1 MELDLVDAVAV
12 AVVRPEYGWVLV
24 RRERLRERFLTS
36 GDLADLE
43 QPGISRQVS
52 VWLQS
57 VTKCLVLSEEV
68 HPLEWGSLIRYRERV
83 RHVSTVSGMARSG
96 SETSVSLAWARRI
109 PSTIWKLITQ
119 TVGTCLRYRVTGLAA
134 EGAFFAIL
142 SLPPLIFG
150 LAGSI
155 GFIAN
160 RYFEVET
167 IEKIK
172 LQIAEL
178 AARALTDD
186 SVKTVIVPTL
196 NQVLNGGRPDVI
208 SVGFLLALWSGSRA
222 LNVFVDTITIMY
234 GMGGKRGIVRT
245 RALSFS
251 LYCAA
256 LVIGVIVLPL
266 VLAGPD
272 VVAAVLPHRVDFLNQ
287 LYWPV
292 VTILSAGFLN
302 TLYHLSVPVRTP
314 WVSDLPGSFLAL
326 SIWIL
331 GSFVLRWILQSTVGG
346 TSIYGP
352 LAAPIAVLMWLY
364 MTAIAVLIGAALNAV
379 VDRLW
384 PHKARR
390 EAAAAMAAAEPA
402 MKAEPDPHHD
412 DSLKPVEQRPEVRLA
427 GQIEALAGATVA
439 ELAEQAGPTVTPL
452 VAPEPVVSPDG
463 FEPKAGLGPKAGS
476 KGGGESSGESSG
488 TVEPRAKAESASGV
502 DGKREAGKRGVG
514 KPSKRKPTPVGKPG
528 APTEP
533 DDLG

>member
-1 MELDLVDAVAV
+1 MA
-12 AVVRPEYGWVLV
+12 WV
-24 RRERLRERFLTS
+24 
-36 GDLADLE
+36 
-43 QPGISRQVS
+43 
-52 VWLQS
+52 
-57 VTKCLVLSEEV
+57 
-68 HPLEWGSLIRYRERV
+68 
-83 RHVSTVSGMARSG
+83 
-96 SETSVSLAWARRI
+96 RRI
-109 PSTIWKLITQ
+109 PSTTWKLVTQ
-119 TVGTCLRYRVTGLAA
+119 TVGVCLRYRVTGLAA

-150 LAGSI
+150 LAGSL
-155 GFIAN
+155 GYIAGK
-160 RYFEVET
+160 YFEVET
-167 IEKIK
+167 IDDIK
-172 LQIAEL
+172 QQIAQL
-178 AARALTDD
+178 AAQALTDD
-186 SVKTVIVPTL
+186 SVKNVIVPTL

-208 SVGFLLALWSGSRA
+208 SIGFVLALWSGSRA

-272 VVAAVLPHRVDFLNQ
+272 AVDALLPHRLDFLNQ

-384 PHKARR
+384 PHKAHVA
-390 EAAAAMAAAEPA
+390 EVTKAADDEVEPV
-402 MKAEPDPHHD
+402 MKAEPEPHHD
-412 DSLKPVEQRPEVRLA
+412 HGPLTPVLSEERPELEIARRVEQLTERKP
-427 GQIEALAGATVA
+427 
-439 ELAEQAGPTVTPL
+439 P
-452 VAPEPVVSPDG
+452 APRAEPVPEADGEVNGQVNGEVEPDG
-463 FEPKAGLGPKAGS
+463 EL
-476 KGGGESSGESSG
+476 E
-488 TVEPRAKAESASGV
+488 AERRPA
-502 DGKREAGKRGVG
+502 
-514 KPSKRKPTPVGKPG
+514 PVGKSG
-528 APTEP
+528 APSDT

>member
-1 MELDLVDAVAV
+1 
-12 AVVRPEYGWVLV
+12 
-24 RRERLRERFLTS
+24 
-36 GDLADLE
+36 
-43 QPGISRQVS
+43 
-52 VWLQS
+52 
-57 VTKCLVLSEEV
+57 
-68 HPLEWGSLIRYRERV
+68 
-83 RHVSTVSGMARSG
+83 
-96 SETSVSLAWARRI
+96 LAWVRKVPA
-109 PSTIWKLITQ
+109 TTWKLITQ
-119 TVGTCLRYRVTGLAA
+119 TIGVCLRYRVTGLAA

-150 LAGSI
+150 LAGSL
-155 GFIAN
+155 GYIASK
-160 RYFEVET
+160 YFEVET
-167 IEKIK
+167 IDDIK
-172 LQIAEL
+172 LQIAQL
-178 AARALTDD
+178 AARALTDE
-186 SVKTVIVPTL
+186 SVQSVIVPTL

-208 SVGFLLALWSGSRA
+208 SIGFVLALWSGSRA

-234 GMGGKRGIVRT
+234 GMGGRRGIVRT

-272 VVAAVLPHRVDFLNQ
+272 AVDALLPHRLDFLNQ

-302 TLYHLSVPVRTP
+302 TLYHLSVPLRTP

-384 PHKARR
+384 PHKARVVELAR
-390 EAAAAMAAAEPA
+390 QKEAQEEDDVEPV
-402 MKAEPDPHHD
+402 MKAEPERHHHEQP
-412 DSLKPVEQRPEVRLA
+412 LTPLTVEDRPETAMARKV
-427 GQIEALAGATVA
+427 EALGEHRPRVA
-439 ELAEQAGPTVTPL
+439 AA
-452 VAPEPVVSPDG
+452 
-463 FEPKAGLGPKAGS
+463 PKAPPAPAAPDVKAVP
-476 KGGGESSGESSG
+476 EA
-488 TVEPRAKAESASGV
+488 TAVPDVKAAPDVTAVPDVPGA
-502 DGKREAGKRGVG
+502 DGG
-514 KPSKRKPTPVGKPG
+514 KPADAADEADRKPASVGKPG
-528 APTEP
+528 AQREG
-533 DDLG
+533 DDLR

>member
-1 MELDLVDAVAV
+1 M
-12 AVVRPEYGWVLV
+12 
-24 RRERLRERFLTS
+24 T
-36 GDLADLE
+36 
-43 QPGISRQVS
+43 
-52 VWLQS
+52 
-57 VTKCLVLSEEV
+57 T
-68 HPLEWGSLIRYRERV
+68 
-83 RHVSTVSGMARSG
+83 
-96 SETSVSLAWARRI
+96 
-109 PSTIWKLITQ
+109 WKLLTQ
-119 TVGTCLRYRVTGLAA
+119 TVGVCLRYRVTGLAA

-150 LAGSI
+150 LAGSL
-155 GFIAN
+155 GYIASK
-160 RYFEVET
+160 YFEVET
-167 IEKIK
+167 IDDIK
-172 LQIAEL
+172 AQIVEL
-178 AARALTDD
+178 AARALTAD
-186 SVKTVIVPTL
+186 SVQGVIVPTL
-196 NQVLNGGRPDVI
+196 DQVLNGGRPDVI
-208 SVGFLLALWSGSRA
+208 SIGFVLALWSGSRA

-272 VVAAVLPHRVDFLNQ
+272 AVQALLPHRLDFLNQ

-384 PHKARR
+384 PHKVRVTETAKETLEEVEPVMKAESEPHHDSPLTPVEQERPEIEVARKV
-390 EAAAAMAAAEPA
+390 EGLGVPAADQPPKTPPSDRPPLDRPRTDRPPKAPGVEPGPKTEVAEPA
-402 MKAEPDPHHD
+402 PAPAP
-412 DSLKPVEQRPEVRLA
+412 QRK
-427 GQIEALAGATVA
+427 
-439 ELAEQAGPTVTPL
+439 
-452 VAPEPVVSPDG
+452 PEP
-463 FEPKAGLGPKAGS
+463 
-476 KGGGESSGESSG
+476 
-488 TVEPRAKAESASGV
+488 TSAP
-502 DGKREAGKRGVG
+502 A
-514 KPSKRKPTPVGKPG
+514 PQRKPEPVGKPG
-528 APTEP
+528 AQTDT
-533 DDLG
+533 DDLR

>member
-1 MELDLVDAVAV
+1 M
-12 AVVRPEYGWVLV
+12 
-24 RRERLRERFLTS
+24 
-36 GDLADLE
+36 
-43 QPGISRQVS
+43 
-52 VWLQS
+52 
-57 VTKCLVLSEEV
+57 
-68 HPLEWGSLIRYRERV
+68 
-83 RHVSTVSGMARSG
+83 
-96 SETSVSLAWARRI
+96 RRI
-109 PSTIWKLITQ
+109 PATTWKLITQ

-155 GFIAN
+155 GFIAS

-167 IEKIK
+167 IEDIKI
-172 LQIAEL
+172 QIADL

-208 SVGFLLALWSGSRA
+208 SIGFVLALWSGSRA

-272 VVAAVLPHRVDFLNQ
+272 AVDALLPHRLDFLNQ

-390 EAAAAMAAAEPA
+390 EATEPV
-402 MKAEPDPHHD
+402 MKAEPDPHHED
-412 DSLKPVEQRPEVRLA
+412 QPLTQGELRPEVKLA
-427 GQIEALAGATVA
+427 RTVEAMSPGSPVDPPGHAVGYPSNEAP
-439 ELAEQAGPTVTPL
+439 EKEPTIPEKPKAPAAAPAPAP
-452 VAPEPVVSPDG
+452 VAPEEASVERADADKVTQSN
-463 FEPKAGLGPKAGS
+463 S
-476 KGGGESSGESSG
+476 TES
-488 TVEPRAKAESASGV
+488 
-502 DGKREAGKRGVG
+502 
-514 KPSKRKPTPVGKPG
+514 TPQ
-528 APTEP
+528 
-533 DDLG
+533 

>member
-1 MELDLVDAVAV
+1 
-12 AVVRPEYGWVLV
+12 
-24 RRERLRERFLTS
+24 
-36 GDLADLE
+36 
-43 QPGISRQVS
+43 
-52 VWLQS
+52 
-57 VTKCLVLSEEV
+57 
-68 HPLEWGSLIRYRERV
+68 
-83 RHVSTVSGMARSG
+83 MARSG
-96 SETSVSLAWARRI
+96 AGPVGGSSLSLAWVRKVPA
-109 PSTIWKLITQ
+109 TTWKLLTQ
-119 TVGTCLRYRVTGLAA
+119 TVGVCLRYRVTGLAA

-150 LAGSI
+150 LAGSL
-155 GFIAN
+155 GYIASK
-160 RYFEVET
+160 YFEVET
-167 IEKIK
+167 IDDIK
-172 LQIAEL
+172 LQIAQL

-186 SVKTVIVPTL
+186 SVQSVIVPTL

-208 SVGFLLALWSGSRA
+208 SIGFVLALWSGSRA

-272 VVAAVLPHRVDFLNQ
+272 AVEALLPHRLDFLNQ

-302 TLYHLSVPVRTP
+302 TLYHLSVPIRTP

-331 GSFVLRWILQSTVGG
+331 GSFVLRWVLQSTVGG

-384 PHKARR
+384 PHKARVI
-390 EAAAAMAAAEPA
+390 EKAAAEADAEVEPVMKAEHDPHHDSVSPLVQERPEVGVAEKIEKMGEPAEKPSVEPAAEPA
-402 MKAEPDPHHD
+402 VEPAAKAPA
-412 DSLKPVEQRPEVRLA
+412 VEA
-427 GQIEALAGATVA
+427 A
-439 ELAEQAGPTVTPL
+439 
-452 VAPEPVVSPDG
+452 
-463 FEPKAGLGPKAGS
+463 PKAP
-476 KGGGESSGESSG
+476 
-488 TVEPRAKAESASGV
+488 AE
-502 DGKREAGKRGVG
+502 DPPE
-514 KPSKRKPTPVGKPG
+514 RKPAPVGKSG
-528 APTEP
+528 AQSDG
-533 DDLG
+533 DDLR

>member
-1 MELDLVDAVAV
+1 
-12 AVVRPEYGWVLV
+12 
-24 RRERLRERFLTS
+24 
-36 GDLADLE
+36 
-43 QPGISRQVS
+43 
-52 VWLQS
+52 
-57 VTKCLVLSEEV
+57 
-68 HPLEWGSLIRYRERV
+68 
-83 RHVSTVSGMARSG
+83 MARSG
-96 SETSVSLAWARRI
+96 AGPTGGSSFSSAWTWVRKI
-109 PSTIWKLITQ
+109 PATTWKLLSQ
-119 TVGTCLRYRVTGLAA
+119 TVGVCLRYRVTGLAA

-150 LAGSI
+150 LAGSL
-155 GFIAN
+155 GYIAS

-167 IEKIK
+167 IDEIK
-172 LQIAEL
+172 EQIADL
-178 AARALTDD
+178 AARALTVD
-186 SVKTVIVPTL
+186 SVQSVIVPTL
-196 NQVLNGGRPDVI
+196 DQVLSGGRPDVI
-208 SVGFLLALWSGSRA
+208 SIGFVLALWSGSRA

-272 VVAAVLPHRVDFLNQ
+272 AVAALLPHRLDFLNQ

-331 GSFVLRWILQSTVGG
+331 GSFILRWILQSTVGG

-352 LAAPIAVLMWLY
+352 LAAPIAVLLWLY

-384 PHKARR
+384 PHKAR
-390 EAAAAMAAAEPA
+390 ATEPA
-402 MKAEPDPHHD
+402 AQAPTRKDAEDEVEPVMKAEPEPRHEHT
-412 DSLKPVEQRPEVRLA
+412 LTPVDRPAPV
-427 GQIEALAGATVA
+427 
-439 ELAEQAGPTVTPL
+439 VTPDGAKP
-452 VAPEPVVSPDG
+452 APTE
-463 FEPKAGLGPKAGS
+463 
-476 KGGGESSGESSG
+476 
-488 TVEPRAKAESASGV
+488 AEEE
-502 DGKREAGKRGVG
+502 EAE
-514 KPSKRKPTPVGKPG
+514 RKPAPVGKSG
-528 APTEP
+528 AQSES
-533 DDLG
+533 DDLR

>member
-1 MELDLVDAVAV
+1 
-12 AVVRPEYGWVLV
+12 
-24 RRERLRERFLTS
+24 
-36 GDLADLE
+36 
-43 QPGISRQVS
+43 
-52 VWLQS
+52 
-57 VTKCLVLSEEV
+57 
-68 HPLEWGSLIRYRERV
+68 
-83 RHVSTVSGMARSG
+83 
-96 SETSVSLAWARRI
+96 LAWVRKVPA
-109 PSTIWKLITQ
+109 TIWKLLTQ
-119 TVGTCLRYRVTGLAA
+119 TVGVCLRYRVTGLAA

-150 LAGSI
+150 LAGSL
-155 GFIAN
+155 GYIASKW
-160 RYFEVET
+160 FEVET
-167 IEKIK
+167 IENIK
-172 LQIAEL
+172 QQIAEL

-186 SVKTVIVPTL
+186 SIRNVIVPTL

-208 SVGFLLALWSGSRA
+208 SIGFVLALWSGSRA

-272 VVAAVLPHRVDFLNQ
+272 AVDALLPHRLDFLNQ

-384 PHKARR
+384 PHKSRVVESA
-390 EAAAAMAAAEPA
+390 EAVQAKKDAEDEVEPV
-402 MKAEPDPHHD
+402 MKAEPEPHHD
-412 DSLKPVEQRPEVRLA
+412 HPLTPVEEPAAVVPRNDVRADESGDDGLA
-427 GQIEALAGATVA
+427 EGPRAEGSRDGVVA
-439 ELAEQAGPTVTPL
+439 EGSRGDGPRRSRRRQAE
-452 VAPEPVVSPDG
+452 PDG
-463 FEPKAGLGPKAGS
+463 QVSEQPAADEERKPAKVGKSGAQ
-476 KGGGESSGESSG
+476 GES
-488 TVEPRAKAESASGV
+488 
-502 DGKREAGKRGVG
+502 
-514 KPSKRKPTPVGKPG
+514 
-528 APTEP
+528 
-533 DDLG
+533 DDIG

>member
-1 MELDLVDAVAV
+1 
-12 AVVRPEYGWVLV
+12 
-24 RRERLRERFLTS
+24 
-36 GDLADLE
+36 
-43 QPGISRQVS
+43 
-52 VWLQS
+52 
-57 VTKCLVLSEEV
+57 
-68 HPLEWGSLIRYRERV
+68 
-83 RHVSTVSGMARSG
+83 
-96 SETSVSLAWARRI
+96 
-109 PSTIWKLITQ
+109 
-119 TVGTCLRYRVTGLAA
+119 LRYRVTGLAA
-134 EGAFFAIL
+134 EAAFFAIL

-155 GFIAN
+155 GFIAS

-167 IEKIK
+167 IEDIKI
-172 LQIAEL
+172 QIADL

-186 SVKTVIVPTL
+186 SIKNVIVPTL
-196 NQVLNGGRPDVI
+196 DQVLDGGRPDVI
-208 SVGFLLALWSGSRA
+208 SIGFVLALWSGSRA

-234 GMGGKRGIVRT
+234 GMGGKRGIIGT

-256 LVIGVIVLPL
+256 LVIGIIVLPL

-272 VVAAVLPHRVDFLNQ
+272 AVNALLPQRVDFLNQ

-384 PHKARR
+384 PHKSRKDHRA
-390 EAAAAMAAAEPA
+390 EVAEPV
-402 MKAEPDPHHD
+402 MKAETEVRHEDLVTPAQ
-412 DSLKPVEQRPEVRLA
+412 QRPEIKMAEAV
-427 GQIEALAGATVA
+427 EALS
-439 ELAEQAGPTVTPL
+439 GPTEKDTPDTAPESPAPL
-452 VAPEPVVSPDG
+452 APKSPAPLAPEGPAPRVPPAPTPAPAVLGPALPEPVVP
-463 FEPKAGLGPKAGS
+463 
-476 KGGGESSGESSG
+476 
-488 TVEPRAKAESASGV
+488 V
-502 DGKREAGKRGVG
+502 DGAEADGKADQDAQRKPASVG
-514 KPSKRKPTPVGKPG
+514 KPSAPAKP
-528 APTEP
+528 E
-533 DDLG
+533 DLR

>member
-1 MELDLVDAVAV
+1 
-12 AVVRPEYGWVLV
+12 
-24 RRERLRERFLTS
+24 
-36 GDLADLE
+36 
-43 QPGISRQVS
+43 
-52 VWLQS
+52 
-57 VTKCLVLSEEV
+57 
-68 HPLEWGSLIRYRERV
+68 
-83 RHVSTVSGMARSG
+83 
-96 SETSVSLAWARRI
+96 
-109 PSTIWKLITQ
+109 
-119 TVGTCLRYRVTGLAA
+119 LRYRVTGLAA

-150 LAGSI
+150 LAGSL
-155 GFIAN
+155 GYIASKW
-160 RYFEVET
+160 FEVET
-167 IEKIK
+167 INDIK
-172 LQIAEL
+172 QQIVDL

-186 SVKTVIVPTL
+186 SIKSVISPTL
-196 NQVLNGGRPDVI
+196 DQVLNGGRPDVI
-208 SVGFLLALWSGSRA
+208 SIGFVLSLWSGSRA

-272 VVAAVLPHRVDFLNQ
+272 AVQALLPHRLDFLNQ

-302 TLYHLSVPVRTP
+302 TLYHLSVPIRTP

-331 GSFVLRWILQSTVGG
+331 GSFVLRWVLQSTVGG

-384 PHKARR
+384 PHKQHV
-390 EAAAAMAAAEPA
+390 AEVKSQPVEEDEVEPV
-402 MKAEPDPHHD
+402 MKAEPEPHHD
-412 DSLKPVEQRPEVRLA
+412 HTLTPVESEERPAAQAARKVEELAQRPLKSAPAAPAASPAPAAAPGKPAPDKRSPEKPA
-427 GQIEALAGATVA
+427 A
-439 ELAEQAGPTVTPL
+439 EPP
-452 VAPEPVVSPDG
+452 
-463 FEPKAGLGPKAGS
+463 
-476 KGGGESSGESSG
+476 
-488 TVEPRAKAESASGV
+488 AESAGGTRAESSA
-502 DGKREAGKRGVG
+502 ESPAGTVRR
-514 KPSKRKPTPVGKPG
+514 PASVGKPG
-528 APTEP
+528 AKGDT
-533 DDLG
+533 DDLV

>member
-1 MELDLVDAVAV
+1 M
-12 AVVRPEYGWVLV
+12 
-24 RRERLRERFLTS
+24 
-36 GDLADLE
+36 
-43 QPGISRQVS
+43 
-52 VWLQS
+52 
-57 VTKCLVLSEEV
+57 
-68 HPLEWGSLIRYRERV
+68 
-83 RHVSTVSGMARSG
+83 
-96 SETSVSLAWARRI
+96 
-109 PSTIWKLITQ
+109 TQ
-119 TVGTCLRYRVTGLAA
+119 TVGVCLRYRVTGLAA

-150 LAGSI
+150 LAGSL
-155 GFIAN
+155 GYIAS

-167 IEKIK
+167 IDEIK
-172 LQIAEL
+172 QQIAVL

-186 SVKTVIVPTL
+186 SVQGVIVPTL

-208 SVGFLLALWSGSRA
+208 SIGFVLALWSGSRA

-272 VVAAVLPHRVDFLNQ
+272 AVAAVLPHRLDFLNQ

-384 PHKARR
+384 PHKSRAI
-390 EAAAAMAAAEPA
+390 EAAEVQARKDAEDEVEPV
-402 MKAEPDPHHD
+402 MKAEPEPHHHHP
-412 DSLKPVEQRPEVRLA
+412 L
-427 GQIEALAGATVA
+427 
-439 ELAEQAGPTVTPL
+439 TPL
-452 VAPEPVVSPDG
+452 EPPAPVVPTDG
-463 FEPKAGLGPKAGS
+463 SQSTPEDPNPAPAPTGDAPRPADGA
-476 KGGGESSGESSG
+476 
-488 TVEPRAKAESASGV
+488 PRA
-502 DGKREAGKRGVG
+502 D
-514 KPSKRKPTPVGKPG
+514 RKPEPVGKPG
-528 APTEP
+528 AQTES
-533 DDLG
+533 DDLR

>member
-1 MELDLVDAVAV
+1 
-12 AVVRPEYGWVLV
+12 
-24 RRERLRERFLTS
+24 
-36 GDLADLE
+36 
-43 QPGISRQVS
+43 
-52 VWLQS
+52 
-57 VTKCLVLSEEV
+57 
-68 HPLEWGSLIRYRERV
+68 
-83 RHVSTVSGMARSG
+83 MARSG
-96 SETSVSLAWARRI
+96 SETPVSFAWARRI
-109 PSTIWKLITQ
+109 PATTWKLITQ
-119 TVGTCLRYRVTGLAA
+119 TVGVCLRYRVTGLAA
-134 EGAFFAIL
+134 EAAFFAIL

-155 GFIAN
+155 GFIADQF
-160 RYFEVET
+160 FEVET
-167 IEKIK
+167 ITDIK
-172 LQIAEL
+172 LQIIDL
-178 AARALTDD
+178 AGRALTAD
-186 SVKTVIVPTL
+186 SVKGVIVPTL
-196 NQVLNGGRPDVI
+196 NTVLGSGGRPDVI

-256 LVIGVIVLPL
+256 LVVGVIVLPL

-272 VVAAVLPHRVDFLNQ
+272 VVNDLLPQRVDFLGQ

-384 PHKARR
+384 PHKARKDH
-390 EAAAAMAAAEPA
+390 EVEPV
-402 MKAEPDPHHD
+402 MKAESEPHHVED
-412 DSLKPVEQRPEVRLA
+412 VPVAHERPEAKIARAVEALGEDSDKRAEKAPVEAPSIPVAGDGKPEADGEVPA
-427 GQIEALAGATVA
+427 DAKVEADRKQAVGRQGEGERQAAADA
-439 ELAEQAGPTVTPL
+439 ELKAEGRSKGDAELKAEGRPKGDGELKVEGAAGVGGEL
-452 VAPEPVVSPDG
+452 
-463 FEPKAGLGPKAGS
+463 KAGRR
-476 KGGGESSGESSG
+476 
-488 TVEPRAKAESASGV
+488 RAS
-502 DGKREAGKRGVG
+502 VG
-514 KPSKRKPTPVGKPG
+514 KPSAPV
-528 APTEP
+528 EP
-533 DDLG
+533 DE

>member
-1 MELDLVDAVAV
+1 
-12 AVVRPEYGWVLV
+12 
-24 RRERLRERFLTS
+24 
-36 GDLADLE
+36 
-43 QPGISRQVS
+43 
-52 VWLQS
+52 
-57 VTKCLVLSEEV
+57 
-68 HPLEWGSLIRYRERV
+68 
-83 RHVSTVSGMARSG
+83 
-96 SETSVSLAWARRI
+96 LAWVRKI
-109 PSTIWKLITQ
+109 PATTWKLLTQ
-119 TVGTCLRYRVTGLAA
+119 TVGVCLRYRVTGLAA

-150 LAGSI
+150 LAGSL
-155 GFIAN
+155 GYIAS

-167 IEKIK
+167 IDEIK

-178 AARALTDD
+178 AARALTAD
-186 SVKTVIVPTL
+186 SVQGVIVPTL

-208 SVGFLLALWSGSRA
+208 SIGFVLALWSGSRA

-234 GMGGKRGIVRT
+234 GMGGKRGIVQT

-272 VVAAVLPHRVDFLNQ
+272 AVDALLPHRLDFLNQ

-364 MTAIAVLIGAALNAV
+364 MSAIAVLIGAALNAV

-384 PHKARR
+384 PHKSRTTEEGAETASEVQARKD
-390 EAAAAMAAAEPA
+390 AEDEIEPV
-402 MKAEPDPHHD
+402 MKAEPEPHHEHP
-412 DSLKPVEQRPEVRLA
+412 LTPLEPPAPVVPAE
-427 GQIEALAGATVA
+427 EAPVVSADEATVVPSDGDKPETRRPA
-439 ELAEQAGPTVTPL
+439 EAPKVERK
-452 VAPEPVVSPDG
+452 PEPVGKSG
-463 FEPKAGLGPKAGS
+463 AQS
-476 KGGGESSGESSG
+476 ES
-488 TVEPRAKAESASGV
+488 
-502 DGKREAGKRGVG
+502 
-514 KPSKRKPTPVGKPG
+514 
-528 APTEP
+528 
-533 DDLG
+533 DDLR

>member
-1 MELDLVDAVAV
+1 MAW
-12 AVVRPEYGWVLV
+12 VRKVP
-24 RRERLRERFLTS
+24 
-36 GDLADLE
+36 A
-43 QPGISRQVS
+43 
-52 VWLQS
+52 
-57 VTKCLVLSEEV
+57 
-68 HPLEWGSLIRYRERV
+68 
-83 RHVSTVSGMARSG
+83 
-96 SETSVSLAWARRI
+96 
-109 PSTIWKLITQ
+109 TIWKLLTQ
-119 TVGTCLRYRVTGLAA
+119 TVGVCLRYRVTGLAA

-150 LAGSI
+150 LAGSL
-155 GFIAN
+155 GYIASKW
-160 RYFEVET
+160 FEVET
-167 IEKIK
+167 IENIK
-172 LQIAEL
+172 QQIAEL

-186 SVKTVIVPTL
+186 SIRNVIVPTL

-208 SVGFLLALWSGSRA
+208 SIGFVLALWSGSRA

-272 VVAAVLPHRVDFLNQ
+272 AVDALLPHRLDFLNQ

-384 PHKARR
+384 PHKSRVVESA
-390 EAAAAMAAAEPA
+390 EAVQAKKDAEDEVEPV
-402 MKAEPDPHHD
+402 MKAEPEPHHD
-412 DSLKPVEQRPEVRLA
+412 HPLTPVEEPAPVVPRNDVRADESGDDGLA
-427 GQIEALAGATVA
+427 EGPRAEGSRDGVVA
-439 ELAEQAGPTVTPL
+439 EGSRGDGPRRSRRRQAE
-452 VAPEPVVSPDG
+452 PDG
-463 FEPKAGLGPKAGS
+463 QVSEQPAADEERKPAKVGKSGAQ
-476 KGGGESSGESSG
+476 GES
-488 TVEPRAKAESASGV
+488 
-502 DGKREAGKRGVG
+502 
-514 KPSKRKPTPVGKPG
+514 
-528 APTEP
+528 
-533 DDLG
+533 DDIR

>member
-1 MELDLVDAVAV
+1 
-12 AVVRPEYGWVLV
+12 
-24 RRERLRERFLTS
+24 
-36 GDLADLE
+36 
-43 QPGISRQVS
+43 
-52 VWLQS
+52 
-57 VTKCLVLSEEV
+57 
-68 HPLEWGSLIRYRERV
+68 
-83 RHVSTVSGMARSG
+83 MARSG
-96 SETSVSLAWARRI
+96 SARGGGTSVSLAWVRRI
-109 PSTIWKLITQ
+109 PATTWKLITQ

-155 GFIAN
+155 GFIAS

-167 IEKIK
+167 IEDIKI
-172 LQIAEL
+172 QIADL

-208 SVGFLLALWSGSRA
+208 SIGFVLALWSGSRA

-272 VVAAVLPHRVDFLNQ
+272 AVEALLPHRLDFLNQ

-390 EAAAAMAAAEPA
+390 EAAEPV

-412 DSLKPVEQRPEVRLA
+412 DEPLTPGELRPEVKLA
-427 GQIEALAGATVA
+427 RTVEAMSPGSPVDPPGHAVGY
-439 ELAEQAGPTVTPL
+439 PSND
-452 VAPEPVVSPDG
+452 APEKELSIPEKPAVEKP
-463 FEPKAGLGPKAGS
+463 PAGKPTPAVAKPAARA
-476 KGGGESSGESSG
+476 
-488 TVEPRAKAESASGV
+488 PRAEKPAEAKAEPA
-502 DGKREAGKRGVG
+502 
-514 KPSKRKPTPVGKPG
+514 PVGPAEEPPARADADKVVQ
-528 APTEP
+528 ANRTESTP
-533 DDLG
+533 S